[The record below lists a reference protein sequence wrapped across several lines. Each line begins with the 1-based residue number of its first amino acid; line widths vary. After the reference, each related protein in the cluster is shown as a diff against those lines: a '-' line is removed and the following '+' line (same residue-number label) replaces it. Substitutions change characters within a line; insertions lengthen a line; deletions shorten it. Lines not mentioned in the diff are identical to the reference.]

1 MNVFSGVL
9 KMTKRWP
16 HFMASLVV
24 CFGVMFSGSASAQ
37 MAFVAGSDYGVIS
50 PAVKTT
56 QPDKVV
62 VTEIF
67 WYGCPHC
74 FRFEPYVEKW
84 SANLPE
90 GVVFEQVPSSIN
102 PRWTE
107 HARAYYSFQLMGI
120 IDEIHT
126 AFFDALHLK
135 RQRLDNIDAIAEFVA
150 ERGFDEKLF
159 REYYF
164 SFPVETQLR
173 KNAQNEK
180 RYGISGVP
188 AVIVNGKYLVS
199 GSLAGSNERMIQIIN
214 FLVTQELAL

>member
-1 MNVFSGVL
+1 M
-9 KMTKRWP
+9 KRWLLGL
-16 HFMASLVV
+16 AL
-24 CFGVMFSGSASAQ
+24 CVMFSGSAFAQ
-37 MAFVAGSDYGVIS
+37 MAFNEGSDYQLIS

-90 GVVFEQVPSSIN
+90 GVVFEQVPSSLN

-107 HARAYYSFQLMGI
+107 HARAYYAFKLMGQL
-120 IDEIHT
+120 EQTHR
-126 AFFDALHLK
+126 AFFDAIHLK
-135 RQRLDNIDAIAEFVA
+135 RQRLTSVDTIAEFVA
-150 ERGFDEKLF
+150 ERGLDEKAF

-164 SFPVETQLR
+164 SFPVETQIR
-173 KNAQNEK
+173 KNVQKEK
-180 RYGISGVP
+180 RYGHNGVP
-188 AVIVNGKYLVS
+188 AIIVNGKYMIS
-199 GSLAGSNERMIQIIN
+199 ATLAGSNERMIQIMN
-214 FLVTQELAL
+214 FLVARELAL